1 MVIGAVFGLW
11 LLAQASEPTAV
22 QGAFIMNHAEDG
34 KLSADYFEVW
44 DVKCVLATGS
54 GERARCSISAVSLV
68 NSNGE
73 THLVTWQHNAKSVQ
87 EVAADT
93 FRIEL
98 NGRLSECS
106 GLSVIMRVG
115 GSGLVRRV
123 ESIEGDM
130 RAGSRC
136 QSRSTF
142 SLDRSSARRAV
153 APLQNPAY
161 RP

>member
-1 MVIGAVFGLW
+1 MVVGALVTLL
-11 LLAQASEPTAV
+11 LLAQSSEPPAV
-22 QGAFIMNHAEDG
+22 QGAFIMSQTEDG
-34 KLSADYFEVW
+34 KVSADYFEVW
-44 DVKCVLATGS
+44 DMKCVLVNGS
-54 GERARCSISAVSLV
+54 GANARCAISAVSLV
-68 NSNGE
+68 NWNGE
-73 THLVTWQHNAKSVQ
+73 THLTTWQHTAQSVR
-87 EVAADT
+87 EVAANT

-106 GLSVIMRVG
+106 GLSVIMRV
-115 GSGLVRRV
+115 SGAGVSTRV

-136 QSRSTF
+136 QSRRTF
-142 SLDRSSARRAV
+142 SLDRSSARKAV